1 MAKVVRYCK
10 LEEEH
15 IGDNCFDISRP
26 NILGNPYTHI
36 KNRKT
41 LAVFTTKTREEA
53 IEKYVAYFDEM
64 LKTSETFRNEWERIF
79 DAYKK
84 YDTIYIGC
92 YCRVD
97 ESCHGDFLV
106 KRLKQ
111 RLLKET
117 IQKLKH

>member
-41 LAVFTTKTREEA
+41 LAIFTTKTREEA
-53 IEKYVAYFDEM
+53 IERYAAYFDEM

-79 DAYKK
+79 NAYKK

-117 IQKLKH
+117 IQKLKN

>member
-53 IEKYVAYFDEM
+53 IEKYAAYFDEM

>member
-53 IEKYVAYFDEM
+53 IERYAAYFDEM

>member
-41 LAVFTTKTREEA
+41 LAIFTTKTREEA
-53 IEKYVAYFDEM
+53 IERYAAYFDEM

>member
-41 LAVFTTKTREEA
+41 LAVFTTKTREES
-53 IEKYVAYFDEM
+53 IERYAAYFDEM

-117 IQKLKH
+117 IQRLKH